1 MDVIWSEGTVSAKH
15 IHATLKGKFSYSF
28 LKDPS
33 MLEAFQKEAADK
45 GLAPYYR
52 AITDESAY
60 NKIVDPVEGIS
71 KIVTIF
77 LIVVLVFGG
86 VILLFLSVMTIRERK
101 YEIGVLWAMGMRRGK
116 VIVGMV
122 CESLLIALLCL
133 TIGLTLSTALSQ
145 PITDTLLEDQI
156 RIVKE
161 QKQNSGIVELV
172 PGAEDERAIS
182 ELSVQ
187 LTPQAVLQIGALA
200 LALVLISSMAGIL
213 YITRF
218 EPVKIL
224 SERG

>member
-1 MDVIWSEGTVSAKH
+1 MSAKH
-15 IHATLKGKFSYSF
+15 IHATLKGKFGYSF

-52 AITDESAY
+52 ATTDESAY

-101 YEIGVLWAMGMRRGK
+101 YEIGVLRAMGMRRDK

-145 PITDTLLEDQI
+145 PIADTLLEDQI
-156 RIVKE
+156 RIAEE

>member
-1 MDVIWSEGTVSAKH
+1 MSAKH
-15 IHATLKGKFSYSF
+15 IHATLKGKFGYSF

-52 AITDESAY
+52 ATTDESAY

-101 YEIGVLWAMGMRRGK
+101 YEIGVLRAMGMRRDK

-122 CESLLIALLCL
+122 CESMLIALLCL

-145 PITDTLLEDQI
+145 PIADTLLEDQI
-156 RIVKE
+156 RIAEE

>member
-1 MDVIWSEGTVSAKH
+1 MSAKH

-156 RIVKE
+156 RIAKE